1 MDKKRIEN
9 LEYDRIYSL
18 EIYKKIIDDLL
29 NTCSNLTKQIH
40 KENLSLL
47 EISKSHEFYS
57 DNIKGLLQTAERHLQ
72 IALDCQHDLDLI
84 KILTNE
90 NKPKEE

>member
-9 LEYDRIYSL
+9 LEDDRIYSL

-40 KENLSLL
+40 KE
-47 EISKSHEFYS
+47 K
-57 DNIKGLLQTAERHLQ
+57 LQNQFL
-72 IALDCQHDLDLI
+72 
-84 KILTNE
+84 
-90 NKPKEE
+90 

>member
-1 MDKKRIEN
+1 MDKKRIEG
-9 LEYDRIYSL
+9 LEDDRIYSL
-18 EIYKKIIDDLL
+18 EIYKKIINDLL
-29 NTCSNLTKQIH
+29 NTCKELTKQLH
-40 KENLSLL
+40 KQDISLL
-47 EISKSHEFYS
+47 EISKAHDSYS
-57 DNIKGLLQTAERHLQ
+57 DDIKWLLQTAKRHLQ

>member
-1 MDKKRIEN
+1 MDKKSIED
-9 LEYDRIYSL
+9 LEDNRIYSL
-18 EIYKKIIDDLL
+18 EIYKKIIDNLFY
-29 NTCSNLTKQIH
+29 TCKELTKQLH
-40 KENLSLL
+40 KQDISLL
-47 EISKSHEFYS
+47 EISKAHDFYS
-57 DNIKGLLQTAERHLQ
+57 DDIKGLLQTAERHLQ

>member
-1 MDKKRIEN
+1 MDKKRIEG
-9 LEYDRIYSL
+9 LEDDRIYSL
-18 EIYKKIIDDLL
+18 EIYKRIINDLL
-29 NTCSNLTKQIH
+29 NTCKELTKQLH
-40 KENLSLL
+40 KQDISLL
-47 EISKSHEFYS
+47 EISKVHDSYS
-57 DNIKGLLQTAERHLQ
+57 DDIKWFLKKAERHLQ

>member
-1 MDKKRIEN
+1 MDKKRIED

-47 EISKSHEFYS
+47 EINKSHEFYS
-57 DNIKGLLQTAERHLQ
+57 DDIKGLFA
-72 IALDCQHDLDLI
+72 
-84 KILTNE
+84 NS
-90 NKPKEE
+90 

>member
-1 MDKKRIEN
+1 MDKKRIED
-9 LEYDRIYSL
+9 LEDNRIYNL
-18 EIYKKIIDDLL
+18 EIYKRIIDDLL
-29 NTCSNLTKQIH
+29 NTCANFTKQIH
-40 KENLSLL
+40 KQNLSLL
-47 EISKSHEFYS
+47 DISKSHNFYS
-57 DNIKGLLQTAERHLQ
+57 DNIKGLLQKAERHLQ